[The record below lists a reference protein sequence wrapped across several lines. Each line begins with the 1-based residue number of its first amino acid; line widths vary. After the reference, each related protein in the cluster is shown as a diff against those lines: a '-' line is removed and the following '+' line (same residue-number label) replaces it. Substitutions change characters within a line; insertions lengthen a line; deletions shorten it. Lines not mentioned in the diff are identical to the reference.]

1 MTCFL
6 RIEMHYLEPCK
17 TRLSA
22 WIVEFNLSSA
32 ACMIYLWI
40 LEVGIHIDLG
50 IIDSIILLDRL
61 LRIMRICMAMRGD

>member
-22 WIVEFNLSSA
+22 WIVEFNLSLV
-32 ACMIYLWI
+32 ACMTYPWI
-40 LEVGIHIDLG
+40 LGEDIHMDLG
-50 IIDSIILLDRL
+50 IIDKYILLDRL
-61 LRIMRICMAMRGD
+61 LRVMRICMA

>member
-22 WIVEFNLSSA
+22 WIVEFILSSV

-40 LEVGIHIDLG
+40 LEVDIHIDLG
-50 IIDSIILLDRL
+50 IIDSTILLDHL
-61 LRIMRICMAMRGD
+61 LRVMRICMA